1 MTMRAGSIIGAV
13 ALAAVAV
20 GATVTARRLATTQ
33 ERVAEMRAAV
43 PSVPDVGEWP
53 AAFGPELQRR
63 TTAVRTER
71 APLEALGHLT
81 RLYVANGFDAE
92 AAPLLATLRRLD
104 PTEGRWPYLAAE
116 RRWRAGDLAGAAEQL
131 RATVE
136 IAPDYAPAWL
146 RLGDLQ
152 LRNGSVEAAYQS
164 YVRASHVTND
174 LRAQFAL
181 ARLQAETGTRGDPRP
196 RLVTLARGH
205 PEVQDLHE
213 LLAHVLTAAGDREP
227 AARERELAAAA
238 EHRMQ
243 TPDPWLDELAAL
255 TFDPDRV
262 GRIGAEWLAQGRYG
276 EAEALFRRAVRL
288 APEDGRWREDLSRVL
303 VRRERNT
310 EARHV
315 LVEAVAA
322 CPFDRVLPLRLA
334 AALRAEHKAAEAAAV
349 ARTALGRWPR
359 WAPLHAELGLASR
372 ELGDPEAAAAALQA
386 AVQLDPTDAEVR
398 YALAYTLLALRQ
410 PVAAKAEAEAAI
422 TLRPD
427 FARALVML
435 GGIAVDAGDRAGAEA
450 IVARLRE
457 LRPDDPGSR
466 LLFAGL
472 QLMKGQVA
480 QEAGE
485 LDEAARLF
493 ADGLAAA
500 PDFAPLLREY
510 GHLAFRRA
518 QFAEAAD
525 LFDRYLRIER
535 RDLQAYVW
543 LGDALAGNDRA
554 LEARHVYERGL
565 ALARQ
570 AGDRLRITE
579 LSTRLE
585 Q

>member
-1 MTMRAGSIIGAV
+1 MRAGSLIGVV

-20 GATVTARRLATTQ
+20 AATVTARRLAVTQ

-43 PSVPDVGEWP
+43 PATPEVADWP
-53 AAFGPELQRR
+53 AEFGPELKRR
-63 TTAVRTER
+63 TAAVRQEQ
-71 APLEALGHLT
+71 APLAALGQLT
-81 RLYVANGFDAE
+81 KLYVANGFEAE
-92 AAPLLATLRRLD
+92 AGPLLETLRRLD

-116 RRWRAGDLAGAAEQL
+116 LRWRAGDLSGAEAQL
-131 RATVE
+131 RATVQT
-136 IAPDYAPAWL
+136 APDYAPAWL

-152 LRNGSVEAAYQS
+152 LRTGSVEAAYQS

-196 RLVTLARGH
+196 RLTTLARGH

-213 LLAHVLTAAGDREP
+213 LLAHVLTAAGDREQ

-238 EHRMQ
+238 DHRMQ
-243 TPDPWLDELAAL
+243 TPDPWLDELASL
-255 TFDPDRV
+255 TFDPDRL
-262 GRIGAEWLAQGRYG
+262 GWLGAEWLAQGRCG
-276 EAEALFRRAVRL
+276 EAEALFRRAVHL
-288 APEDGRWREDLSRVL
+288 APADGRWREDLSRVL
-303 VRRERNT
+303 MRLERNT
-310 EARHV
+310 EARQV
-315 LVEAVAA
+315 LVEAVTA
-322 CPFDRVLPLRLA
+322 CPFDRVLPIRLA
-334 AALRAEHKAAEAAAV
+334 AALRGEHKAAEAAAV
-349 ARTALGRWPR
+349 VRTALGRWPR
-359 WAPLHAELGLASR
+359 CALLHAELGLALR
-372 ELGDPEAAAAALQA
+372 ESGEHEAAAAALRA
-386 AVQLDPTDAEVR
+386 AVQLDSTDAEVR

-410 PVAAKAEAEAAI
+410 PTAAKAEAEAAI
-422 TLRPD
+422 ALRPD

-472 QLMKGQVA
+472 QLMKGQAA

-485 LDEAARLF
+485 LDQAARF
-493 ADGLAAA
+493 FTEGLAAA

-518 QFAEAAD
+518 QFAAAAD

-554 LEARHVYERGL
+554 LEARDVYERGL
-565 ALARQ
+565 ALARK